1 MLNRNYYMNGQK
13 ESEPRGIQGK
23 EPFVP
28 MSDLY
33 GALKDVPT
41 PLRDK
46 ILNSLTIMEV
56 PVEEA
61 EKFVETDQPLDPDV
75 ADEFLDQV
83 SRNVFG
89 FTIEDLSPDEK
100 REILR
105 IKKELKI

>member
-1 MLNRNYYMNGQK
+1 MSNRK
-13 ESEPRGIQGK
+13 EGEQQEVSGK

-28 MSDLY
+28 MADLY

-46 ILNSLTIMEV
+46 ILNRLTIMEV

-61 EKFVETDQPLDPDV
+61 ENFVETDRPLDPKV
-75 ADEFLDQV
+75 ADELLDQV

-89 FTIEDLSPDEK
+89 FSVDDLSPDEK
-100 REILR
+100 REITR
-105 IKKELKI
+105 IKKELRISE